1 MLLQEAEKHKSVA
14 MAFDARIANREQALL
29 QEKVSLIPP
38 GTTKPDDT
46 NWLIVSCLV
55 ITDSFVVQE

>member
-29 QEKVSLIPP
+29 QEKVCLIS
-38 GTTKPDDT
+38 TWDH
-46 NWLIVSCLV
+46 
-55 ITDSFVVQE
+55 